1 MMTHWRR
8 SAALWLAVLALLSGA
23 VACSRSEGEEAGDG
37 ETSEE
42 ATTENG
48 DGEAEK
54 EGSDEDS
61 NKKARKG
68 KKDEKGEDADEEK
81 ESGVPV
87 EVVEITR
94 GPIESVL
101 RYTTNLEAESAVTV
115 YAEAARR
122 VRQLLVEEGDQVRR
136 GQVLLRLQ
144 DEAQRTAVERAKSQ
158 LEKVK
163 LEFERQQ
170 RLFEQ
175 QLISEA
181 VFNEASYDL
190 EQAELAY
197 RDSQRE
203 LSYTEVRAPISGTV
217 TERHVKVG
225 DQVSVN
231 QELFD
236 IVDFDSIVAR
246 VYVPEKELVRLDVG
260 QEARIAPEATGGEM
274 RTGAIERIAPV
285 VDPRSGTVKVTVDVP
300 RSESLLPGMYV
311 SVDLVTDT
319 LEDAV
324 LVPKKALIYD
334 ADQVFLYRVTE
345 DNKVERLLV
354 QPVLEDRE
362 HIQPNN
368 TVQAGDRVVVA
379 GQAGLKDGSLVE
391 VLGDEE
397 GVADEAAEAEV
408 EA

>member
-1 MMTHWRR
+1 MTHWRR
-8 SAALWLAVLALLSGA
+8 SAALWLAVLILLGGA
-23 VACSRSEGEEAGDG
+23 AACSRSEGDEAAEGETAEEASADDG
-37 ETSEE
+37 
-42 ATTENG
+42 AENG
-48 DGEAEK
+48 DEDGAE
-54 EGSDEDS
+54 EG
-61 NKKARKG
+61 G
-68 KKDEKGEDADEEK
+68 KKDKNGKKNGDEDGEEE
-81 ESGVPV
+81 EERGVPV
-87 EVVEITR
+87 EVVEIAR

-144 DEAQRTAVERAKSQ
+144 DEAQRTSVERAKSQ

-203 LSYTEVRAPISGTV
+203 LSYTEVRAPIGGTV
-217 TERHVKVG
+217 TVRHVKVG
-225 DQVSVN
+225 DHVSVN

-236 IVDFDSIVAR
+236 LVDFDSIVAR
-246 VYVPEKELVRLDVG
+246 VYVPEKELVRLEVG
-260 QEARIAPEATGGEM
+260 QEARIAPEATGGET
-274 RTGAIERIAPV
+274 RAGAIERIAPV

-319 LEDAV
+319 LEDAI

-345 DNKVERLLV
+345 DDKVERLLV
-354 QPVLEDRE
+354 KPVLEDRE
-362 HIQPNN
+362 NIQPNN

-397 GVADEAAEAEV
+397 EVTDEAAEA
-408 EA
+408 